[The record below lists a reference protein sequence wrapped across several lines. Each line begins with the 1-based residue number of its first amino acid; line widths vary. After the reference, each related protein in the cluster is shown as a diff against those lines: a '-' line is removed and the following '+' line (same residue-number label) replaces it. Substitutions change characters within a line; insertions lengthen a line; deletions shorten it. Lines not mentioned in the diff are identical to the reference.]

1 MLVRYGGFAATP
13 SAGNVKDQDV
23 KDREFKDQAE
33 LAKMRE
39 IDPQSETRLTE
50 ALRRLA
56 AASPQAAPPE
66 VGAGLL
72 GEFRRHHT
80 RRRRIRRLGIA
91 SVVACLV
98 LAVAL
103 VTTHT
108 PAKNSQSA
116 GLPATSAGATEKQ
129 ETQAATSTAA
139 VAAAPPRATVNTPK
153 QVSDKHKSSRASASA
168 ANRTFL
174 ALPGYD
180 PTVPLD
186 ELHVV
191 RVQLPASAL
200 WQIGAPMTA
209 SAGTHNVTADFVV
222 SQGGTPYAV
231 RLVQ

>member
-1 MLVRYGGFAATP
+1 
-13 SAGNVKDQDV
+13 
-23 KDREFKDQAE
+23 
-33 LAKMRE
+33 MRE
-39 IDPQSETRLTE
+39 IDPHSETRLTE

-56 AASPQAAPPE
+56 AASSQSAPPE

-91 SVVACLV
+91 SIVACV
-98 LAVAL
+98 ALAVAL
-103 VTTHT
+103 AGMHT

-116 GLPATSAGATEKQ
+116 GLPATSVGTPEKQ
-129 ETQAATSTAA
+129 ETQAATPP
-139 VAAAPPRATVNTPK
+139 APPAVTASHVKPRQIPAR
-153 QVSDKHKSSRASASA
+153 HKNSGPSASV
-168 ANRTFL
+168 ANRAFL

-200 WQIGAPMTA
+200 WQIGAPMIA
-209 SAGTHNVTADFVV
+209 SAGTHNITADFVV

>member
-1 MLVRYGGFAATP
+1 
-13 SAGNVKDQDV
+13 
-23 KDREFKDQAE
+23 
-33 LAKMRE
+33 MRE

-56 AASPQAAPPE
+56 ASSPQSAPPE

-72 GEFRRHHT
+72 SEFRRHHT

-91 SVVACLV
+91 S
-98 LAVAL
+98 L
-103 VTTHT
+103 VTCLALAATLVTLHT
-108 PAKNSQSA
+108 PAKSSQSA
-116 GLPATSAGATEKQ
+116 GLPATSTGSPEKQ
-129 ETQAATSTAA
+129 EEQAAKPVPVA
-139 VAAAPPRATVNTPK
+139 VTTPHVTPK
-153 QVSDKHKSSRASASA
+153 QVSAKHKNSKASVGTASRA
-168 ANRTFL
+168 FV

-180 PTVPLD
+180 PSVPLD

-209 SAGTHNVTADFVV
+209 SAGMQSVTADFVV

>member
-1 MLVRYGGFAATP
+1 
-13 SAGNVKDQDV
+13 
-23 KDREFKDQAE
+23 
-33 LAKMRE
+33 MRE
-39 IDPQSETRLTE
+39 INPQSETRLTE

-56 AASPQAAPPE
+56 AASPQSAPPE

-91 SVVACLV
+91 SLVACV
-98 LAVAL
+98 ALAVAL
-103 VTTHT
+103 ARMHT

-116 GLPATSAGATEKQ
+116 GLPATSVGAQEKQ
-129 ETQAATSTAA
+129 ETQAATPP
-139 VAAAPPRATVNTPK
+139 APPAVTASHVTPR
-153 QVSDKHKSSRASASA
+153 QIPARHKNSGPSASA
-168 ANRTFL
+168 TNRAFI

-200 WQIGAPMTA
+200 WQIGAPMVA